1 MLSTLAMTAT
11 LAAVLPADI
20 PPSGPLGD
28 GDSGTGWLL
37 PVVGAV
43 VVLAIVV
50 VAVIVII
57 RRRR

>member
-1 MLSTLAMTAT
+1 MLRTLAITAA

-20 PPSGPLGD
+20 PPSGPFGD
-28 GDSGTGWLL
+28 GDSGTDWLL
-37 PVVGAV
+37 PAVGGV